1 MHPFRNVVSLH
12 TELQLLLLVRLFVFA
27 QPIYSLQ
34 LRVEDLLFQNVQS
47 FFQKLVLG
55 NSTQNTLLAKSSV
68 S

>member
-1 MHPFRNVVSLH
+1 MHPFRNVDYLH
-12 TELQLLLLVRLFVFA
+12 TELQLLLLVKLSMFT

-47 FFQKLVLG
+47 FFKKLVPG
-55 NSTQNTLLAKSSV
+55 NSTQNTLFAKSSV